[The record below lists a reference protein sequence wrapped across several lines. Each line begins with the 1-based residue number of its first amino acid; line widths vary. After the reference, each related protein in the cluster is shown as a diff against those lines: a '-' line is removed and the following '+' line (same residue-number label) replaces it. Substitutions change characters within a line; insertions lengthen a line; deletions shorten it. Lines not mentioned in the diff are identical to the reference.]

1 MKVTKKNR
9 QFKVGKKNSIKIS
22 HVANISLK
30 KDEMVTFK
38 DDAREFDFGK
48 KNWGYYGSPSL
59 NKRLKSFGYMAALVK
74 NKVLGTYN
82 IMTVNVKK
90 KEIFLKYLKSEDMR
104 VICWVNVKNLKKI
117 EKLFS

>member
-1 MKVTKKNR
+1 
-9 QFKVGKKNSIKIS
+9 
-22 HVANISLK
+22 
-30 KDEMVTFK
+30 
-38 DDAREFDFGK
+38 
-48 KNWGYYGSPSL
+48 
-59 NKRLKSFGYMAALVK
+59 MAALVK